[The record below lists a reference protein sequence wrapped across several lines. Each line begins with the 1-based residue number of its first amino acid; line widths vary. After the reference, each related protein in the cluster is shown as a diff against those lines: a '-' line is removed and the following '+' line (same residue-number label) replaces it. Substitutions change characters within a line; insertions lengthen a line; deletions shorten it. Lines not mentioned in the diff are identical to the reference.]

1 MSAPTSIPKH
11 TIYHDVLKE
20 YWGYDDFR
28 PLQLDIIE
36 SVGNGRDTLGL
47 MPTGGGKSI
56 TFQVPALAMEG
67 VCIVVTPL
75 IALMKDQVENL
86 KQRGIKA
93 AAIYSG
99 MAQYEILAAF
109 DNCELGDYKFLYVSP
124 ERLATDLFKTRLKHL
139 TVSMIAVDESHC
151 ISQWGYDFRPSY
163 LQIAEIRQLLPGVPV
178 LALTATATPEVVDDI
193 QVRLNFPQKNLFQK
207 SFERQNLVYV
217 VRYVEDKL
225 EQLVHILNR
234 VPGTSVVYVRSR
246 KKTKEI
252 ADFLVQQG
260 LSADYFHAGL
270 SDEQKDR
277 KQKAWK
283 SGDCRVIV
291 STNAF
296 GMGIDKSDVRTVV
309 HMDLPD
315 TLEAYFQ
322 EAGRAGRDEQ
332 RAFAI
337 LLYNKTDETKLKK
350 RINDTFPDKERI
362 KTTYQALA
370 DYFEIGVGSAFQAV
384 YPFNLQTF
392 CGMCHL
398 PIIPTYSALK
408 ILELA
413 GYLELTEEVDNPSK
427 LMFTVKRED
436 LYQFRTQNPAL
447 DELIE
452 VILRSYTGVFTDMI
466 HINEELIGK
475 RLGRSRQTIYE
486 QLMTLDK
493 NHIVTYVPFKK
504 TPFLIYTRSR
514 EDSSKLVIP
523 KEAYEER
530 RERYVNRIASVLAY
544 ASEKEVCRSR
554 VLLNYFGEKHT
565 LPCGQC
571 DICLAHKARAMKEAR
586 FVQLEEQIVTL
597 LTETPLSITQL
608 MKQLQAPEEEVLQV
622 IRHLL
627 DHQKLTQTTAMKL
640 AVK

>member
-1 MSAPTSIPKH
+1 MSAPVSISKQ
-11 TIYHDVLKE
+11 TIYHDILKQ

-36 SVGNGRDTLGL
+36 SVGCGHDTLGL

-56 TFQVPALAMEG
+56 TFQVPALAKEG

-93 AAIYSG
+93 TAIYSG
-99 MAQYEILAAF
+99 MAQYEILIAF

-124 ERLATDLFKTRLKHL
+124 ERLATDLFKNRLKNL

-163 LQIAEIRQLLPGVPV
+163 LQIAEIRNLLPGVPV

-193 QVRLNFPQKNLFQK
+193 QVRLAFPQKNLFQK
-207 SFERQNLVYV
+207 SFERHNLVYV

-225 EQLVHILNR
+225 EQLLHILNR

-252 ADFLVQQG
+252 SDFLVQNNIA
-260 LSADYFHAGL
+260 SDYFHAGL
-270 SDEQKDR
+270 SHEQKDN

-296 GMGIDKSDVRTVV
+296 GMGIDKPNVRTVV

-332 RAFAI
+332 KAFAI

-350 RINDTFPDKERI
+350 RVSDTFPDKERI

-370 DYFEIGVGSAFQAV
+370 DYYEIGIGSGYQAI
-384 YPFNLQTF
+384 YAFNLQAF
-392 CGMCHL
+392 CMECHL
-398 PIIPTYSALK
+398 PIISTHSALK
-408 ILELA
+408 ILELSN
-413 GYLELTEEVDNPSK
+413 YIELTEDVDNPSK
-427 LMFTVKRED
+427 LMFVVKREE
-436 LYQFRTQNPAL
+436 LYQFRTQNAKL
-447 DELIE
+447 DQLIE

-466 HINEELIGK
+466 HINEELIAK
-475 RLGRSRQTIYE
+475 RLGQSRQTIYE
-486 QLMTLDK
+486 QLIALDK
-493 NHIVTYVPFKK
+493 QHIVHYIPFKK
-504 TPFLIYTRSR
+504 TPFLIYTQSR
-514 EDSSKLVIP
+514 EDSAKLVIP
-523 KEAYEER
+523 KAAYEER
-530 RERYVNRIASVLAY
+530 RERYVSRINSVLDY
-544 ASEKEVCRSR
+544 ANQKEVCRSR
-554 VLLNYFGEKHT
+554 LLLNYFGEKHT

-571 DICLAHKARAMKEAR
+571 DICLAQKARELQDAR
-586 FVQLEEQIVTL
+586 FVKLEQKIVNL
-597 LTETPLSITQL
+597 LTEKPLSINQL
-608 MKQLQAPEEEVLQV
+608 ITKMGDSEEVVLKV
-622 IRHLL
+622 VRHLL
-627 DHQKLTQTTAMKL
+627 DHQKLTQTSTMKL
-640 AVK
+640 AVN

>member
-1 MSAPTSIPKH
+1 M
-11 TIYHDVLKE
+11 
-20 YWGYDDFR
+20 
-28 PLQLDIIE
+28 
-36 SVGNGRDTLGL
+36 
-47 MPTGGGKSI
+47 
-56 TFQVPALAMEG
+56 
-67 VCIVVTPL
+67 
-75 IALMKDQVENL
+75 
-86 KQRGIKA
+86 
-93 AAIYSG
+93 
-99 MAQYEILAAF
+99 
-109 DNCELGDYKFLYVSP
+109 
-124 ERLATDLFKTRLKHL
+124 
-139 TVSMIAVDESHC
+139 
-151 ISQWGYDFRPSY
+151 
-163 LQIAEIRQLLPGVPV
+163 
-178 LALTATATPEVVDDI
+178 
-193 QVRLNFPQKNLFQK
+193 
-207 SFERQNLVYV
+207 
-217 VRYVEDKL
+217 
-225 EQLVHILNR
+225 
-234 VPGTSVVYVRSR
+234 
-246 KKTKEI
+246 
-252 ADFLVQQG
+252 
-260 LSADYFHAGL
+260 
-270 SDEQKDR
+270 
-277 KQKAWK
+277 
-283 SGDCRVIV
+283 
-291 STNAF
+291 
-296 GMGIDKSDVRTVV
+296 
-309 HMDLPD
+309 
-315 TLEAYFQ
+315 
-322 EAGRAGRDEQ
+322 
-332 RAFAI
+332 
-337 LLYNKTDETKLKK
+337 LYNKTDETKLKK

-413 GYLELTEEVDNPSK
+413 GYIELTEEVDNPSK

-486 QLMTLDK
+486 QLTMLDK

-544 ASEKEVCRSR
+544 ANEKEVCRSR

-586 FVQLEEQIVTL
+586 FMQLETQIVQL

-627 DHQKLTQTTAMKL
+627 DHQKLTQTSTMKL